1 MSKVYNTGKVLIG
14 LHYRPRQDSH
24 MNDNNIYWQGVLLG
38 KRRSLLQRLI
48 DLWRAGDAKD

>member
-1 MSKVYNTGKVLIG
+1 MKDVYNTGKVLIG

-24 MNDNNIYWQGVLLG
+24 MNGNNIYWQGVLLG

-48 DLWRAGDAKD
+48 DLWRAGDE

>member
-1 MSKVYNTGKVLIG
+1 MKDVYNTGKVLIG
-14 LHYRPRQDSH
+14 LHYRPRHGSY

-48 DLWRAGDAKD
+48 DLWRAGDE